1 MDAPIS
7 SILLI
12 GLVLVAFVGLLL
24 VLFFGIVVAVF
35 GNESDLNSDLL
46 DDGDDYDHKDSRRD
60 GRRA

>member
-7 SILLI
+7 SIWLI
-12 GLVLVAFVGLLL
+12 GLVLVAFVSLLL

-46 DDGDDYDHKDSRRD
+46 DDGEDYVRKDPGNKRR
-60 GRRA
+60 